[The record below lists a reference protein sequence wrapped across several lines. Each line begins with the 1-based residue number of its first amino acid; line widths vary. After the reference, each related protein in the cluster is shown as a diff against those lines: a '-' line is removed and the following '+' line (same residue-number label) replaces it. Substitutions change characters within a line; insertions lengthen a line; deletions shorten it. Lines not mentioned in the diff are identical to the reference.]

1 MVAFTGFSNDGYNT
15 LANSL
20 SGLGNTLGNAYLKNQ
35 ERQMLSDIGT
45 RIQSGDLRGAAD
57 MAFKSGDTGTGVNL
71 LKLVDEQD
79 KRAAQTAAD
88 QSVLSSINGPAS
100 TSVNSPMSLPGATP
114 GMDEVSSY
122 IVQSARARGIDPNV
136 ALQVAKSEGL
146 GKYTGDGGSSFGP
159 FQLHYGG
166 VAKGGNSVPGMGDD
180 FTKATGLDARDPRT
194 VKQQIDFA
202 LDRAK
207 TGGWSPWHGWKGDPM
222 AGIGQGAPVQVADAS
237 GAIPQSA
244 NVDGLMKRR
253 EGIMRALSSQGIS
266 DNARQQLKTM
276 LDDTTFQIQ
285 RVDQQS
291 QQPGARLGQEVKQ
304 RLEIG
309 RQQGLQGDALQS
321 YALTGKLPKEDQ
333 ALTAGDRDAI
343 RTADENIL
351 ASNNVIG
358 ALTQAKELS
367 RKALGFPGAGVAA
380 KAGALIGNETAIA
393 TTELDNMISGQALD
407 SLRAVFGGNPTEGE
421 RKILLDIQ
429 GSSSQPDA
437 VRQKIFDRAISAAQK
452 RLQFNKDRAD
462 ELRGGTYYK
471 PQDQKSV
478 SGDVKSAKPIP
489 SNVLDEARAAI
500 PRKGREA
507 VINLL
512 RQQGFDTSGL

>member
-1 MVAFTGFSNDGYNT
+1 MVAFTGFSNEGYNT

-20 SGLGNTLGNAYLKNQ
+20 SGLGNTLGNAYLKSQ

-45 RIQSGDLRGAAD
+45 KIQTGDLRGAAD

-71 LKLVDEQD
+71 LKLVDEQE
-79 KRAAQTAAD
+79 KRTAQTSAD
-88 QSVLSSINGPAS
+88 QNVLSSINGSVAP
-100 TSVNSPMSLPGATP
+100 TSNTPMNLPGATP

-122 IVQSARARGIDPNV
+122 IVQSARTRGIDPNI

-146 GKYTGDGGSSFGP
+146 NKYVGDDGSSFGP
-159 FQLHYGG
+159 YQLHYGG
-166 VAKGGNSVPGMGDD
+166 IAKGGNSVPGMGDD
-180 FTKATGLDARDPRT
+180 FTKATGRDARDPQT
-194 VKQQIDFA
+194 VKPQIDFA
-202 LDRAK
+202 LDRVK
-207 TGGWSPWHGWKGDPM
+207 TGGWSPFHGWKGDPM

-244 NVDGLMKRR
+244 NIDGLMKRR
-253 EGIMRALSSQGIS
+253 ENIMRGLSSQGIS

-285 RVDQQS
+285 RADQQS

-304 RLEIG
+304 RLDLG

-333 ALTAGDRDAI
+333 ILTAGDREAI
-343 RTADENIL
+343 RTADESIQ
-351 ASNNVIG
+351 ASQNVIST
-358 ALTQAKELS
+358 LTQAKELS
-367 RKALGFPGAGVAA
+367 KKALGFPGAGVAA
-380 KAGALIGNETAIA
+380 KAGALVGNETSIA
-393 TTELDNMISGQALD
+393 TNELDNMIAGQALD
-407 SLRAVFGGNPTEGE
+407 SLRAVFGGSPTEGE

-429 GSSSQPDA
+429 GSSSQPDS
-437 VRQKIFDRAISAAQK
+437 VRQKIFDRAIAAAQK
-452 RLQFNKDRAD
+452 RLQFNQDRAG

-471 PQDQKSV
+471 PQDQKSA

-489 SNVLDEARAAI
+489 SNILDEARAAI

-507 VINLL
+507 VINML
-512 RQQGFDTSGL
+512 RQQGFDTDGL